1 MKRLRFNSLYIWIV
15 VSILFHYAVFRYAGF
30 EKKTVKR
37 EAERYEVKLLY
48 YKPPAEKKK
57 PEPKKIIK
65 KKKVVKKPVEKIVE
79 PPKEIDPVP
88 ETEPELEPEPEEVPE
103 SEPEEVPEYTEEEVA
118 EEAIEVPPVANEP
131 AVDFSNV
138 IQGIRKKLIQ
148 KKIYPYAA
156 RKKGIQGIV
165 FILLKLDEHGYLI
178 ELRIT
183 QSSGYKIL
191 DKAAVSLIKKVVPYE
206 HGTGQPVS
214 IEIPIKYSLL
224 D

>member
-15 VSILFHYAVFRYAGF
+15 VSILFHFAVFRYAGF
-30 EKKTVKR
+30 EKKTFKR
-37 EAERYEVKLLY
+37 ETERYEVKLLY
-48 YKPPAEKKK
+48 YKPPAEKKR
-57 PEPKKIIK
+57 PEPKKIK
-65 KKKVVKKPVEKIVE
+65 KKKNVVKKPVEKIVE
-79 PPKEIDPVP
+79 PPKEIEPVP
-88 ETEPELEPEPEEVPE
+88 ETEPELEPE
-103 SEPEEVPEYTEEEVA
+103 SEPEEVPEYAEEEAA
-118 EEAIEVPPVANEP
+118 EEVIEVPPVAKEP
-131 AVDFSNV
+131 AVDFSSV
-138 IQGIRKKLIQ
+138 IQGIRKKIIQ

-165 FILLKLDEHGYLI
+165 FILLKLDEQGYLI
-178 ELRIT
+178 ELRVT

-206 HGTGQPVS
+206 HGTGQPIS

>member
-30 EKKTVKR
+30 EKKTFKR
-37 EAERYEVKLLY
+37 ETERYEVKLLY
-48 YKPPAEKKK
+48 YKPPAEKKR
-57 PEPKKIIK
+57 PEPKKIKK
-65 KKKVVKKPVEKIVE
+65 KKKVIKKPVEKIVE
-79 PPKEIDPVP
+79 PRKEIEPEP
-88 ETEPELEPEPEEVPE
+88 ETEPELEPEF
-103 SEPEEVPEYTEEEVA
+103 EPVHEEVPEYTEEEAA
-118 EEAIEVPPVANEP
+118 EEVFEAPPVAKEP
-131 AVDFSNV
+131 AVDFLNV
-138 IQGIRKKLIQ
+138 IQGIRKKIIQ

-165 FILLKLDEHGYLI
+165 FILLKLDEQGYLI
-178 ELRIT
+178 ELRVT
-183 QSSGYKIL
+183 QSSGSKIL

-206 HGTGQPVS
+206 HGTGQPIS

>member
-48 YKPPAEKKK
+48 YKP
-57 PEPKKIIK
+57 EPKKNIK

-79 PPKEIDPVP
+79 PPKEIEPVP
-88 ETEPELEPEPEEVPE
+88 ETEPELEPE
-103 SEPEEVPEYTEEEVA
+103 SEPEEVPEYAEEETEEEAA
-118 EEAIEVPPVANEP
+118 EEVIEVPPVAKEP
-131 AVDFSNV
+131 AVDFSSV
-138 IQGIRKKLIQ
+138 IHGIRKKLIQ

>member
-48 YKPPAEKKK
+48 YKP
-57 PEPKKIIK
+57 EPKKIIK
-65 KKKVVKKPVEKIVE
+65 KKKVVKKPLEKIVD
-79 PPKEIDPVP
+79 PPKEVEPVP
-88 ETEPELEPEPEEVPE
+88 ETEPELEPE

-118 EEAIEVPPVANEP
+118 EEVIEVPPVANEP
-131 AVDFSNV
+131 AVDFSSV

-206 HGTGQPVS
+206 HGTGQPIS

-224 D
+224 N

>member
-48 YKPPAEKKK
+48 YKP
-57 PEPKKIIK
+57 EPKKIIK

-79 PPKEIDPVP
+79 PPKEIEPVP
-88 ETEPELEPEPEEVPE
+88 ETEPELEPE
-103 SEPEEVPEYTEEEVA
+103 SEEVPEYTEEEVA
-118 EEAIEVPPVANEP
+118 EEVIEVPPVAKEP
-131 AVDFSNV
+131 AVDFSSV

-165 FILLKLDEHGYLI
+165 FILLKLDEQGYLI

-206 HGTGQPVS
+206 HGTGQPIS

>member
-30 EKKTVKR
+30 EKKTVTR

-48 YKPPAEKKK
+48 YKP
-57 PEPKKIIK
+57 EPKKNIK

-79 PPKEIDPVP
+79 PPKKIEPVP

-103 SEPEEVPEYTEEEVA
+103 SEPEEVPEYTEEEAA
-118 EEAIEVPPVANEP
+118 EEVIEVPPVAKEP
-131 AVDFSNV
+131 AVDFSSV

-165 FILLKLDEHGYLI
+165 FILLKLDEQGYLL

-183 QSSGYKIL
+183 QSSGYKVL

>member
-48 YKPPAEKKK
+48 YQLPAEKKK

-65 KKKVVKKPVEKIVE
+65 KKKVVKKLVEKIVE
-79 PPKEIDPVP
+79 PPKEIEPVP

-103 SEPEEVPEYTEEEVA
+103 YAEEETEEEAA
-118 EEAIEVPPVANEP
+118 EEVIEVPPVAKEP
-131 AVDFSNV
+131 AVDFSSV
-138 IQGIRKKLIQ
+138 IQGIRKKIIQ

-165 FILLKLDEHGYLI
+165 FILLKLDEQGYLI
-178 ELRIT
+178 ELRVT

>member
-48 YKPPAEKKK
+48 YKP
-57 PEPKKIIK
+57 EPKKIIK

-79 PPKEIDPVP
+79 PPKEIEPVP
-88 ETEPELEPEPEEVPE
+88 ETEPELEPE
-103 SEPEEVPEYTEEEVA
+103 SEPEEVPEYTEEEAA
-118 EEAIEVPPVANEP
+118 EEVIEVPPVAKEP
-131 AVDFSNV
+131 AVDFSSV
-138 IQGIRKKLIQ
+138 IQGIRKKIIQ

-165 FILLKLDEHGYLI
+165 FILLKLDEQGYLI

-206 HGTGQPVS
+206 HGTGQPIS

>member
-48 YKPPAEKKK
+48 YKP
-57 PEPKKIIK
+57 EPKKIIK

-79 PPKEIDPVP
+79 PPKEIEPVP
-88 ETEPELEPEPEEVPE
+88 ETEPELEPE
-103 SEPEEVPEYTEEEVA
+103 SEPEEVPEYAEEETEEEVA
-118 EEAIEVPPVANEP
+118 EEVIEVPPVAKEP
-131 AVDFSNV
+131 AVDFSSV

-165 FILLKLDEHGYLI
+165 FILLKLDEQGYLI

-206 HGTGQPVS
+206 HGTGQPIS

>member
-48 YKPPAEKKK
+48 YKP
-57 PEPKKIIK
+57 EPKKIIK

-79 PPKEIDPVP
+79 PPKEIEPVP
-88 ETEPELEPEPEEVPE
+88 ETEPELEPE
-103 SEPEEVPEYTEEEVA
+103 SEPEEVPEYAEEEAA
-118 EEAIEVPPVANEP
+118 EEVIEVPPVAKEP
-131 AVDFSNV
+131 AVDFSSV

-165 FILLKLDEHGYLI
+165 FILLKLDEQGYLI

-206 HGTGQPVS
+206 HGTGQPIS

>member
-48 YKPPAEKKK
+48 YKP
-57 PEPKKIIK
+57 EPKKIIK

-79 PPKEIDPVP
+79 PPKEVEPVP
-88 ETEPELEPEPEEVPE
+88 ETEPELEPE

-118 EEAIEVPPVANEP
+118 EEVIEVPPVAKEP
-131 AVDFSNV
+131 AVDFSSV

-224 D
+224 N

>member
-48 YKPPAEKKK
+48 YKP
-57 PEPKKIIK
+57 EPKKIIK

-79 PPKEIDPVP
+79 PPKEIEPVP
-88 ETEPELEPEPEEVPE
+88 ETEPELEPE
-103 SEPEEVPEYTEEEVA
+103 SEPEEVPEYAEEETEEEVA
-118 EEAIEVPPVANEP
+118 EEVIEVPPVAKEP
-131 AVDFSNV
+131 AVDFSSV

-148 KKIYPYAA
+148 KKIYPYSA

-165 FILLKLDEHGYLI
+165 FILLKLDEQGYLI

-191 DKAAVSLIKKVVPYE
+191 DKAAVSLIKKVVPYA
-206 HGTGQPVS
+206 HGTGQP
-214 IEIPIKYSLL
+214 IIMEIPITYSLL

>member
-15 VSILFHYAVFRYAGF
+15 ASILLHYAAFRYAGF

-37 EAERYEVKLLY
+37 EIERYEVKLLY

-57 PEPKKIIK
+57 PEPKKIKK
-65 KKKVVKKPVEKIVE
+65 KKKVVKKPVEQTVE
-79 PPKEIDPVP
+79 PEHEKDHGY
-88 ETEPELEPEPEEVPE
+88 
-103 SEPEEVPEYTEEEVA
+103 SEEEVA
-118 EEAIEVPPVANEP
+118 EEVIEAIPVKKEP
-131 AVDFSNV
+131 AVDFSIV
-138 IQGIRKKLIQ
+138 IEGIRKKIIQ

-165 FILLKLDEHGYLI
+165 FIMLKLDEQGYLI
-178 ELRIT
+178 ELKVT
-183 QSSGYKIL
+183 QTSGYKIL
-191 DKAAVSLIKKVVPYE
+191 DNAAVSLIKKVVPYE
-206 HGTGQPVS
+206 HGTGQSIS

>member
-48 YKPPAEKKK
+48 YKP
-57 PEPKKIIK
+57 EPKKIIK

-79 PPKEIDPVP
+79 PPKEIEPVP
-88 ETEPELEPEPEEVPE
+88 ETEPEPESETEEVPE

-118 EEAIEVPPVANEP
+118 EEVIEVPPVAKEP

-138 IQGIRKKLIQ
+138 LQGIRKKLIQ

-165 FILLKLDEHGYLI
+165 FILLKLDEQGYLI

-206 HGTGQPVS
+206 HGTGQPIS

>member
-48 YKPPAEKKK
+48 YKPPAEKKI

-65 KKKVVKKPVEKIVE
+65 KKKVVKKPVKKIVE
-79 PPKEIDPVP
+79 PPKEIEPVP

-103 SEPEEVPEYTEEEVA
+103 YAEEETEEEAA
-118 EEAIEVPPVANEP
+118 EEVIEVPPVAKEP
-131 AVDFSNV
+131 AVDFSSV
-138 IQGIRKKLIQ
+138 IQGIRKKIIQ

-165 FILLKLDEHGYLI
+165 FILLKLDEQGYLI
-178 ELRIT
+178 ELRVT

>member
-48 YKPPAEKKK
+48 YKP
-57 PEPKKIIK
+57 EPKKIIK

-79 PPKEIDPVP
+79 PPKEIEPVP
-88 ETEPELEPEPEEVPE
+88 ETEPELEPE
-103 SEPEEVPEYTEEEVA
+103 SEPEEVPEYTEEEAA
-118 EEAIEVPPVANEP
+118 EEVIEVPPVAKEP
-131 AVDFSNV
+131 AVDFSSV

-165 FILLKLDEHGYLI
+165 FILLKLDEQGYLI

-206 HGTGQPVS
+206 HGTGQPIS